1 MSTAGIVTRTS
12 GSKLS
17 SREISSLSSRLTTS
31 FTRSKRCFIEIHHGD
46 TEDTKLGRKE
56 FQRQLGFYP
65 LRLRDLRDLVVLI
78 YLPFE
83 SPKFICTTSAKDNRT
98 QTHHFSLSV
107 ISVSLRWNSG
117 LKLLGDLFQS
127 VALDDIA
134 NLVFIEISELAAALN
149 PGPDLFHIVLE
160 PAASGDSA
168 VLNRL
173 PLAQNPRS
181 SGADDSA
188 IGHITTR
195 DRTL

>member
-1 MSTAGIVTRTS
+1 MINSRKAGHGSTI
-12 GSKLS
+12 LS
-17 SREISSLSSRLTTS
+17 L
-31 FTRSKRCFIEIHHGD
+31 GD
-46 TEDTKLGRKE
+46 LCVFVVK
-56 FQRQLGFYP
+56 FYS
-65 LRLRDLRDLVVLI
+65 
-78 YLPFE
+78 E
-83 SPKFICTTSAKDNRT
+83 
-98 QTHHFSLSV
+98 
-107 ISVSLRWNSG
+107 
-117 LKLLGDLFQS
+117 LLGDLFQS

-160 PAASGDSA
+160 PAQSRHSA
-168 VLNRL
+168 IINRL